1 MRSLTDHSKNILRAL
16 AATLLLFIAA
26 PAQTVGWVQVGSPS
40 ARADMAFAYDGATRS
55 ALLYG
60 GINGSAI
67 FGDTWIWRG
76 AWLQMSP
83 ATSPAPRM
91 GPGMAFDGAAG
102 NVIFSGGSTTS
113 PVEPGSSLADTW
125 IWDGANWTQQFPPV
139 SPPART
145 WSSMV
150 YDPVART
157 VMLFGGANLAGG
169 NGGFDDTWIW
179 NGIAKTWTQL
189 YPANHP
195 SPRTVNQ
202 LVYDEATR
210 TVALVGGVAANLTNL
225 GDTWTWDGINWHQHF
240 PATSP
245 APRNG
250 PMIAYYPLLRAVV
263 LFGGSVG
270 VCCSTNL
277 NDTWT
282 WDGINWTQIN
292 LANPLPS
299 PRNAAGLVY
308 DPDYK
313 ALLMFGGAS
322 SDFSSPRKNN

>member
-1 MRSLTDHSKNILRAL
+1 
-16 AATLLLFIAA
+16 
-26 PAQTVGWVQVGSPS
+26 
-40 ARADMAFAYDGATRS
+40 
-55 ALLYG
+55 
-60 GINGSAI
+60 
-67 FGDTWIWRG
+67 
-76 AWLQMSP
+76 
-83 ATSPAPRM
+83 
-91 GPGMAFDGAAG
+91 
-102 NVIFSGGSTTS
+102 
-113 PVEPGSSLADTW
+113 
-125 IWDGANWTQQFPPV
+125 
-139 SPPART
+139 
-145 WSSMV
+145 
-150 YDPVART
+150 
-157 VMLFGGANLAGG
+157 
-169 NGGFDDTWIW
+169 
-179 NGIAKTWTQL
+179 
-189 YPANHP
+189 
-195 SPRTVNQ
+195 VNQ